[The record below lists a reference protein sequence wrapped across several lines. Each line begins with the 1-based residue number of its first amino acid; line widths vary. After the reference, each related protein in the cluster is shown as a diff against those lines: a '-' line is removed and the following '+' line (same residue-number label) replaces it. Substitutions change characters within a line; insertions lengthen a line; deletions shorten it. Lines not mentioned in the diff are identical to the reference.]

1 MHGATHVDFGMV
13 MDVHRGE
20 GLAQKVGNPITEIF
34 VTRHD
39 EASLI
44 AVKVMSDVKCCA
56 STIVMFR
63 QAR

>member
-13 MDVHRGE
+13 MDVHKGE

-34 VTRHD
+34 MTRHD
-39 EASLI
+39 ESSLLAI
-44 AVKVMSDVKCCA
+44 KVMSDDKCRA